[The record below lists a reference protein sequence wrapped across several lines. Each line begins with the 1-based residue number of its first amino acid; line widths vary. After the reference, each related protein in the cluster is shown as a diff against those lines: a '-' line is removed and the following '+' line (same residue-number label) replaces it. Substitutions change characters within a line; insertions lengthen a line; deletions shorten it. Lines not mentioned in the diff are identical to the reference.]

1 MKILFRPFLALFLL
15 TACTQENNIEK
26 ALQSQIDS
34 LQIQLDNAYKPGFG
48 DFMGSIQN
56 HHNKLWFAGF
66 NENWELAAFEIH
78 ELEELFEDIKTLYPD
93 RDETQTIPM
102 IEPGLVAVNNAIKKQ
117 NIEEFKQGY
126 ITLTNSCNTCHQAN
140 KHDFIK
146 IIVPTSPSYSNQD
159 YKRNMNE

>member
-1 MKILFRPFLALFLL
+1 MRILILPFLALFLL
-15 TACTQENNIEK
+15 TACTQENSSEK

-78 ELEELFEDIKTLYPD
+78 ELEELFDDIKTIYPD
-93 RDETQTIPM
+93 RVETQSISV
-102 IEPGLVAVNNAIKKQ
+102 IGPGLIAVNNAIKQQ
-117 NIEEFKQGY
+117 NKEEFKQGY
-126 ITLTNSCNTCHQAN
+126 TTLTNACNTCHQATE
-140 KHDFIK
+140 HDFIK
-146 IIVPTSPSYSNQD
+146 ITEPTSPSYSNQD
-159 YKRNMNE
+159 YTRNRNE